1 MMNQTEMVLQ
11 YMYENGS
18 ITQLQAMMDL
28 GCGRLGARIYDI
40 KNKLQVPV
48 KVEMVPVKKRNGK
61 TAYVAQYSL
70 VTKEV

>member
-11 YMYENGS
+11 YMHENGS

-48 KVEMVPVKKRNGK
+48 KVEMVQVKKRNGK

-70 VTKEV
+70 ETE